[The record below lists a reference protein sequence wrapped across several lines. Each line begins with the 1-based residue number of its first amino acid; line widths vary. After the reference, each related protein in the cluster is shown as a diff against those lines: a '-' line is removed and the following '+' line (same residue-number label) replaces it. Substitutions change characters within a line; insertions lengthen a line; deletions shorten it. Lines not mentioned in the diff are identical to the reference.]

1 MGVSH
6 PSAGMPG
13 YVPGAF
19 RQRGPRSRQL
29 SRRAGARIRAPATWF
44 PPTSTTG
51 CSRKAWNIQWAASSC
66 AKLACER
73 FLVELYV
80 PHTSRRN
87 RTRKCRFCCSVLR
100 RHFIESVEDVS
111 DDAAAILRLAP
122 EAVER
127 RLIESEELDLGS
139 DLLLE
144 LLDNCEHS

>member
-1 MGVSH
+1 M
-6 PSAGMPG
+6 
-13 YVPGAF
+13 
-19 RQRGPRSRQL
+19 
-29 SRRAGARIRAPATWF
+29 
-44 PPTSTTG
+44 
-51 CSRKAWNIQWAASSC
+51 
-66 AKLACER
+66 
-73 FLVELYV
+73 